1 MLELKAKDTY
11 RIQVSDNLSPL
22 FNASLLSLYQ
32 PIIGPYAT
40 LLYLSLINEGL
51 RQRSLE
57 NHGRLCDILNMNIMD
72 VYKARCKL
80 EEFNLINTYIRTIDD
95 RSTYIYIVNHPLSPE
110 SFFKNELFVKLLLR
124 SIGTKQFELT
134 ASKLINNK
142 ANLEE
147 FKNISAKMRD
157 DELES
162 LKLDEVKF
170 NKVHPKYS
178 FVNHADIKFDYDRFF
193 KKVSSLVFPI
203 ELRNEENLQLI
214 GEIASLNGIGV
225 DEMIILVGNSV
236 DYQKKTFNGD
246 YLKKAASKNSN
257 AKLNTKDIYQS
268 SPIAFLQAKQ
278 NNVEIASSDRLILE
292 TLAYKYGF
300 SNEVI
305 NTLIEYVL
313 KINQNRLILN
323 FVEKI
328 AAQWLRIGVKNRDD
342 AINACKQENSVKYA
356 AKPSRIMPEYHQS
369 SEDDTDRDALLAKLK
384 KELQNG

>member
-1 MLELKAKDTY
+1 MNELKAKDTY
-11 RIQVSDNLSPL
+11 RIQVNDNLSPL
-22 FNASLLSLYQ
+22 FSASLLSLYQ

-40 LLYLSLINEGL
+40 LLYLTLMNEGI

-72 VYKARCKL
+72 IYKARCKL
-80 EEFNLINTYIRTIDD
+80 EEFNLINSYVRTIDD
-95 RSTYIYIVNHPLSPE
+95 RSTYIYIINHPLTPD
-110 SFFKNELFVKLLLR
+110 SFMKNELFLKLLLR

-162 LKLDEVKF
+162 LKLDEIKF

-178 FVNHADIKFDYDRFF
+178 FINRENIKFDYDRFF
-193 KKVSSLVFPI
+193 KKVSALVFPI

-214 GEIASLNGIGV
+214 GEIACLNGIGV
-225 DEMIILVGNSV
+225 DEMIILVGNSI
-236 DYQKKTFNGD
+236 DYHKKIFNGD
-246 YLKKAASKNSN
+246 YLKKAAAKISN
-257 AKLNTKDIYQS
+257 GKLNTKDVYQS
-268 SPIAFLQAKQ
+268 PPIAFLQAKQ
-278 NNVEIASSDRLILE
+278 NNVQVASSDRLILE

-305 NTLIEYVL
+305 NVLVEYVL

-328 AAQWLRIGVKNRDD
+328 AAQWLRIGVKNKDD
-342 AINACKQENSVKYA
+342 AIKACQQVNSNKHTD
-356 AKPSRIMPEYHQS
+356 KPVRIMPQYHQTA
-369 SEDDTDRDALLAKLK
+369 EDDTDRDALLAKLK

>member
-1 MLELKAKDTY
+1 MTELKAKDTY
-11 RIQVSDNLSPL
+11 RIQVNDNLSPL
-22 FNASLLSLYQ
+22 FSASLLSLYQ

-40 LLYLSLINEGL
+40 LLYLTLINEGI

-72 VYKARCKL
+72 IYKARCKL
-80 EEFNLINTYIRTIDD
+80 EEFNLINSYVRTIDD
-95 RSTYIYIVNHPLSPE
+95 RSTYIYIINHPLSPD
-110 SFFKNELFVKLLLR
+110 SFMKNELFLKLLLR

-178 FVNHADIKFDYDRFF
+178 FINRENIKFDYDRFF
-193 KKVSSLVFPI
+193 KKVSALVFPI

-214 GEIASLNGIGV
+214 GEIACLNGIGV
-225 DEMIILVGNSV
+225 DEMIILVGNSI
-236 DYQKKTFNGD
+236 DYHKKIFNGD
-246 YLKKAASKNSN
+246 YLKKAAAKISN
-257 AKLNTKDIYQS
+257 GKLNTKDVYQS
-268 SPIAFLQAKQ
+268 TPIAFLQAKQ
-278 NNVEIASSDRLILE
+278 NNVQVASSDRLILE

-305 NTLIEYVL
+305 NVLVEYVL

-328 AAQWLRIGVKNRDD
+328 AAQWLRIGVKNKDD
-342 AINACKQENSVKYA
+342 AIKACQQVNSNKHTD
-356 AKPSRIMPEYHQS
+356 KPARIMPQYHQTA
-369 SEDDTDRDALLAKLK
+369 EDDTDRDALLAKLK